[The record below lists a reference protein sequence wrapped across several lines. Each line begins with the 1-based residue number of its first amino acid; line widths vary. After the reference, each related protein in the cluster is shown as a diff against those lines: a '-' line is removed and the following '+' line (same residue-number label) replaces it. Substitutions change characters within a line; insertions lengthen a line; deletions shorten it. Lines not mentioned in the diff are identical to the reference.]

1 MELLT
6 RARYGVRLMLD
17 LALHYGEGPVPLK
30 DIAQRQEI
38 SEKYLWNLA
47 RPLKTMG
54 LIRSTR
60 GSYGGFA
67 LAKPPS
73 GIDMK
78 EIVRALEGTLC
89 LVECVDDPSICN
101 RVQICVSRDLW
112 IALSDSVAQILGAV
126 TLEDMVEIRR
136 KKGTCIA
143 SLEVRYFGGEFM

>member
-1 MELLT
+1 MELST

-30 DIAQRQEI
+30 DIAERQEI
-38 SEKYLWNLA
+38 SEKYLWNLTG
-47 RPLKTMG
+47 PLKNIG

-78 EIVRALEGTLC
+78 EIVRALESPLC

-126 TLEDMVEIRR
+126 TLEDMVEGRG

-143 SLEVRYFGGEFM
+143 SLEVRYFGREFM